1 MIHILA
7 FTVFSILGQ
16 GFTDDVVRPI
26 KAATNARILDVRKTL
41 KGSYFAEFGREN
53 IVARLLTKAT
63 PILLLAFRAS
73 VGMETLVFK

>member
-16 GFTDDVVRPI
+16 GFTDDF
-26 KAATNARILDVRKTL
+26 KASTSSWLSSLNVRKTL
-41 KGSYFAEFGREN
+41 EGSYFAEFGREN